1 MVRKRKKPEHIP
13 EAINK
18 SAHPLKR
25 RKPIRMFTTH
35 DKETH
40 KFIKANDFLQ
50 VKGDVIRDKAG
61 RIWIHRMT
69 TDDEQSANSIKYHL
83 ERQGKEC
90 IKVQNGSVFE
100 IFVRKE

>member
-1 MVRKRKKPEHIP
+1 MVRKRIKKPEPAP

-25 RKPIRMFTTH
+25 RRPIRAFSK
-35 DKETH
+35 KE
-40 KFIKANDFLQ
+40 DLLR

-61 RIWIHRMT
+61 RIWIHRLT
-69 TDDEQSANSIKYHL
+69 AEDESTANSIIYHL

-90 IKVQNGSVFE
+90 KKLQNGSVFE